1 MWEKINHFPDRNNKL
16 FNELDGRLVN
26 FAEHLENIVAHCKMP
41 KFIQEKLQLDNT
53 FVEKLQPLVL
63 SAFPGIHIS
72 FIYLDLTCALR
83 AYLSSEYYFEKQL
96 NLRRINIVVYEGFKH
111 LYGYTES
118 DHLKSFW
125 HRNISSTLNDSTNPN
140 LLDSLNKIERELKE
154 LASDNGINNRQLREY
169 SVHYRYKVK
178 DNKVALF
185 YALVKS
191 NPLIE
196 INKSLKLI
204 NLLPK
209 LLKINTESTNFVYN
223 LEQEKIKSSNNRTLA
238 QIDDIISIIDKAQ
251 IDHDKKQEI
260 ISNINKMKNLL
271 M

>member
-1 MWEKINHFPDRNNKL
+1 
-16 FNELDGRLVN
+16 
-26 FAEHLENIVAHCKMP
+26 
-41 KFIQEKLQLDNT
+41 
-53 FVEKLQPLVL
+53 
-63 SAFPGIHIS
+63 
-72 FIYLDLTCALR
+72 LTCALR

-111 LYGYTES
+111 LYGYTEN

-154 LASDNGINNRQLREY
+154 LASDNGINNKQLREY

-178 DNKVALF
+178 DNIVALF

-223 LEQEKIKSSNNRTLA
+223 LEQEMIKSSNNKTLT
-238 QIDDIISIIDKAQ
+238 QIDYIITMIDQTQ
-251 IDHDKKQEI
+251 IDYRQKQEM
-260 ISNINKMKNLL
+260 ISNLLKIRSLL